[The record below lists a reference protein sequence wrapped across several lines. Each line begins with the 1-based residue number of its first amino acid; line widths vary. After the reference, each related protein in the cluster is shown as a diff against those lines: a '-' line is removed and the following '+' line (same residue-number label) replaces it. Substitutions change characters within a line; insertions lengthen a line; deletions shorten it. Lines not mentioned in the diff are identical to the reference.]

1 MMIMTTTLLLLLII
15 VDDDDEEYIIGVVVG
30 PQEIQEDERWTTVP
44 LPIHCTVPCHIG
56 TNALQ

>member
-1 MMIMTTTLLLLLII
+1 MII
-15 VDDDDEEYIIGVVVG
+15 DDDDDAAAAAEMKNIGVVVG
-30 PQEIQEDERWTTVP
+30 PEEIQDERWTTVP